1 MKIKV
6 KGRIRDLLAFRRL
19 VPERQKRFAS
29 APVLSRGAAP
39 INQTA
44 KQLHPTR
51 QNLVVSQV
59 RQETPTTRT
68 FRLTADSVSGTSSLA
83 PFRAG
88 QYLSLKLELD
98 GSTITRPYSIS
109 SAPFEA
115 AGADGY
121 YEITIRKN
129 EDGFL
134 TPRIWE
140 NWSAGTRI
148 VSSEPTGLFYHEPLR
163 DGRKLVGL
171 AGGSGIAPFCS
182 MAKEIVLGS
191 MDASLLLLYGSVSR
205 EDIVFCDILSGLENE
220 APEKIRTVHVLSSGE
235 NAEGFEQGF
244 ITADLIRKTADVEN
258 STFFIC
264 GPQAMY
270 DFVFKELAQL
280 NLPQRRIRSE
290 VYGSTVHIEQ
300 APGYPREVVGQTFNL
315 KVHIGG
321 VTADITAAAGE
332 SLLVAMERAGLAPPS
347 SCRSGECGW
356 CHSRLVSGEVY
367 VHPERDGRRA
377 ADKKYGWIHPCSSYP
392 LTDLEI
398 SVPRSDR

>member
-19 VPERQKRFAS
+19 VPARRKRFAS

-39 INQTA
+39 LNQLVG
-44 KQLHPTR
+44 QLHPAR
-51 QNLVVSQV
+51 QNLIVSQV

-68 FRLTADSVSGTSSLA
+68 FRLTADSESGTSSLA

-88 QYLSLKLELD
+88 QYLSLKLEVN

-115 AGADGY
+115 AGTDGY

-129 EDGFL
+129 ENGFL

-140 NWSAGTRI
+140 NWNVGTRI

-163 DGRKLVGL
+163 DSRRIVGL

-182 MAKEIVLGS
+182 MAKEIVSGS
-191 MDASLLLLYGSVSR
+191 MDALLLLLYGSVSR
-205 EDIVFCDILSGLENE
+205 EDIVFYDQLSALEIE
-220 APEKIRTVHVLSSGE
+220 APENIRVVHVLSSGE
-235 NAEGFEQGF
+235 KAEGFEQGLL
-244 ITADLIRKTADVEN
+244 TADLIRKTADVEN

-264 GPQAMY
+264 GPQVMY
-270 DFVFKELAQL
+270 DFVFNELAQL

-290 VYGSTVHIEQ
+290 VYGSAVHIEQ
-300 APGYPREVVGQTFNL
+300 APGYPLEAAGQTFHV

-321 VTADITAAAGE
+321 VTANLAALAGE
-332 SLLVAMERAGLAPPS
+332 SLLVTMERAGLAPPS
-347 SCRSGECGW
+347 RCRSGECGW
-356 CHSRLVSGEVY
+356 CHSHLVSGEVY
-367 VHPERDGRRA
+367 IHPGRDGRRA
-377 ADKKYGWIHPCSSYP
+377 ADLKYGWIHPCSSYP
-392 LTDLEI
+392 ISDLEI
-398 SVPRSDR
+398 SVPRGDQ